1 MVTTSTQKVS
11 PALDEVDEMILASF
25 KKKKLP
31 RLGEGASTEDTIL

>member
-25 KKKKLP
+25 KVKVLP
-31 RLGEGASTEDTIL
+31 RLWSRSEHRGHYL